1 MVVQDSQSA
10 MQMVAKMLKPWQD
23 ALENPAGVQERV
35 LQNLLKIYAQTV
47 YGRKFGAE
55 GVSSVEDYRA
65 KFPITTYEDYQP
77 VIHRVMAG
85 ETELILKN

>member
-23 ALENPAGVQERV
+23 ALENPAGVQDRV

-47 YGRKFGAE
+47 YGRKYDAE
-55 GVSSVEDYRA
+55 GVGGIEDYRA
-65 KFPITTYEDYQP
+65 KFPVTIYEDYQP
-77 VIHRVMAG
+77 VIRRV
-85 ETELILKN
+85 